1 MHRMTYTAACDC
13 EEANKRLRVIT
24 EDPITIESSCGGEIS
39 QDWLKSHIKTCDKCK
54 QATSEG
60 NMP

>member
-1 MHRMTYTAACDC
+1 MQYAAACDC
-13 EEANKRLRVIT
+13 KIANEKLEGIN

-39 QDWLKSHIKTCDKCK
+39 QDWLKSHVKSCKKCEE
-54 QATSEG
+54 ATVEA